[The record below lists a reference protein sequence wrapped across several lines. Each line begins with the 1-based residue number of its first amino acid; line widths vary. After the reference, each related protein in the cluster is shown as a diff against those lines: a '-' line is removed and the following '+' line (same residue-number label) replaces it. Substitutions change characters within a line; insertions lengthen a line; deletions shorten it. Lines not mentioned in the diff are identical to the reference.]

1 MWLMEQD
8 KIKVKMDSMDFAGR
22 TMFDFKCFGTGIS
35 MTRAREL
42 YDEYFSQQSENWK

>member
-22 TMFDFKCFGTGIS
+22 TMFDLKCFDTEIS

-42 YDEYFSQQSENWK
+42 YDEYFSRQPENWK

>member
-1 MWLMEQD
+1 MEKD

-22 TMFDFKCFGTGIS
+22 TMFDLKCFDTEIS

>member
-8 KIKVKMDSMDFAGR
+8 KIKVKVDSMDFADG
-22 TMFDFKCFGTGIS
+22 TIFDVKYFDTGIS

-42 YDEYFSQQSENWK
+42 YDEYFSQQPEN